1 MSKNT
6 KTKYY
11 QFMCTL
17 YDMKEFDIKE
27 MQRDYRISTRLIT
40 LMRENQM
47 IKRDGSITHWIGDK
61 PTQAIANAF
70 TKECLKQ
77 SRICN
82 SQSKAGTQ
90 QMIIKPLKKVEYVAP
105 QLVNIDSTHT
115 PYPLMDIVI
124 AFFSGMVAAGFITL
138 IWK

>member
-17 YDMKEFDIKE
+17 YDMKEFDIKQ
-27 MQRDYRISTRLIT
+27 MQRDYRVSTRIIT
-40 LMRENQM
+40 LMREHKM
-47 IKRDGSITHWIGDK
+47 IQRDGSITRWVGDK

-77 SRICN
+77 SRIAN

-90 QMIIKPLKKVEYVAP
+90 QMIIKPVRKVEYVPTEPLTITA
-105 QLVNIDSTHT
+105 SKE
-115 PYPLMDIVI
+115 YPIMDIVI
-124 AFFSGMVAAGFITL
+124 AFFSGMVAAGFIQL